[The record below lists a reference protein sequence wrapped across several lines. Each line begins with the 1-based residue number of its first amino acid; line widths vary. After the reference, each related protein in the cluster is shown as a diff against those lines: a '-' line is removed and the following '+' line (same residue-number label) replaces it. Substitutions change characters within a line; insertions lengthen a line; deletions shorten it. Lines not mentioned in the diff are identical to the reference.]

1 MKNIIITESQL
12 SKIVKKMKKNK
23 LSESD
28 NMGLDRYM
36 FFSNLEQLRRQSDM
50 LLQLDPMMVE
60 QILQDG
66 HDWADDHITVAKEN
80 MDQVFDFM
88 MNKTKNNI
96 GESNEDKFSIEP
108 DVEKTPREY
117 QLSTVFGKYS
127 EKIPND
133 ILRYMRKNPQFI
145 VDTLYVLYG
154 NDLIERLKKSKEKF
168 KK

>member
-127 EKIPND
+127 EQIPND
-133 ILRYMRKNPQFI
+133 VLRSMRKNPQFV
-145 VDTLYVLYG
+145 VDTLYILYG
-154 NDLIERLKKSKEKF
+154 NDLIERLKKSKQKF

>member
-12 SKIVKKMKKNK
+12 SKIVKNIKKTK

-36 FFSNLEQLRRQSDM
+36 FFSNLEQLRRQSDL

-88 MNKTKNNI
+88 MNKTK
-96 GESNEDKFSIEP
+96 
-108 DVEKTPREY
+108 
-117 QLSTVFGKYS
+117 
-127 EKIPND
+127 
-133 ILRYMRKNPQFI
+133 
-145 VDTLYVLYG
+145 
-154 NDLIERLKKSKEKF
+154 
-168 KK
+168 

>member
-117 QLSTVFGKYS
+117 QLYTVFGKYS
-127 EKIPND
+127 EQIPND
-133 ILRYMRKNPQFI
+133 VLRYMRKNPQFI
-145 VDTLYVLYG
+145 VDTLYIQYG
-154 NDLIERLKKSKEKF
+154 NEIIERLKKSKKKF